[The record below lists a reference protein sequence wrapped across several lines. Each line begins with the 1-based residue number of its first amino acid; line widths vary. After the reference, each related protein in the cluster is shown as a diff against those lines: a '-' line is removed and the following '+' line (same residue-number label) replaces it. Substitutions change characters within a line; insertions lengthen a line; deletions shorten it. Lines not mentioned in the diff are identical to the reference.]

1 MKRVLM
7 SGAGGFFAGYF
18 AEFLRARGV
27 ELTLIGRAA
36 RPGIDYT
43 TPEAWVSEL
52 ERSRPDAVLHLAG
65 CMSGSD
71 VASFYRVNVG
81 FGAAL
86 FEAARRSKYP
96 ADNPILVMSSAAEVG
111 NAPEADRPIPES
123 APSRPLGHYG
133 VSKAAQTELAL
144 LESRSRAVVVARA
157 FNLVGPGMPTSL
169 SLGHFAASIAAV
181 ARQGGN
187 GGNGAIRVG
196 NLSAVRDFIDARD
209 AVRLCWALLSVPAAR
224 GRVTNVASGVGV
236 RIHDALTT
244 LIDVSGCA
252 VQVELDPARMKPA
265 DVPFSIGSTDRLT
278 ELTGPL
284 DLIPLRDS
292 LKSAYDAALATA
304 L

>member
-1 MKRVLM
+1 MKQVLI
-7 SGAGGFFAGYF
+7 SGGGGFLAGHF

-27 ELTLIGRAA
+27 RVELIGRAS
-36 RPGIDYT
+36 RPGIDFT
-43 TPEAWVSEL
+43 TPEAWLAEL
-52 ERSRPDAVLHLAG
+52 ERSRFDAVLHLAG
-65 CMSGSD
+65 CMSGADIS
-71 VASFYRVNVG
+71 SFYRVNVG

-86 FEAARRSKYP
+86 FEAARRTKYP

-111 NAPEADRPIPES
+111 NAPEGERPIPES

-144 LESRSRAVVVARA
+144 LESRTRAVVVARA

-181 ARQGGN
+181 ARQGGK
-187 GGNGAIRVG
+187 GAIRVG

-209 AVRLCWALLSVPAAR
+209 AARLCWALLSDDRAR
-224 GRVTNVASGVGV
+224 GRVTNVASGAGV
-236 RIHDALTT
+236 RIEDALTT

-252 VQVELDPARMKPA
+252 VQVELDPTRMKPA

-292 LKSAYDAALATA
+292 LKSAYDAALAA
-304 L
+304 AR